1 MTDRKTMMALM
12 GLALLA
18 ILLSSSMF
26 VVKETER
33 ALMLQFGRIVR
44 PDIPPGI
51 HWKLPIINQVKKFD
65 ARVLTVD
72 GAAESFFTIERKR
85 LIVDSFAKWRIA
97 DVEAYYKATGGIE
110 LATKSRLADRINDGL
125 RNEFG
130 TRTLHEVVSGERD
143 QLMLNM
149 TKTLSDSVK
158 KSLGV
163 EVLDV
168 RVRRIDLPPEVS
180 DQVFQRMAAERDKEA
195 QELRAVGL
203 EAAEKIRAEA
213 DRQVTIIAANA
224 YGEAEQTRGEG
235 DVTAARIY
243 ATAYQRDPEFYAF
256 TRSLKAYRASLTNRN
271 GLLVLEP
278 DSDFFRYLKTPD
290 GSKK

>member
-44 PDIPPGI
+44 ADIPPGI

-97 DVEAYYKATGGIE
+97 DVETYYKATGGIE

-195 QELRAVGL
+195 QELRAIGL

-235 DVTAARIY
+235 DATAARIY

-256 TRSLKAYRASLTNRN
+256 TRSLKAYRAALTNRN
-271 GLLVLEP
+271 GVLVLEP

-290 GSKK
+290 GAKK

>member
-1 MTDRKTMMALM
+1 MTDRRTLGFL
-12 GLALLA
+12 GLVLAA
-18 ILLSSSMF
+18 ILLGNSVF

-44 PDIPPGI
+44 SDIAPGI
-51 HWKLPIINQVKKFD
+51 HWKLPIIDQVKRFD
-65 ARVLTVD
+65 GRVLTVD
-72 GAAESFFTIERKR
+72 GAPESFFTVERKR

-97 DVEAYYKATGGIE
+97 DVETYYKATGGVE

-125 RNEFG
+125 RNQFG
-130 TRTLHEVVSGERD
+130 TRTLYEVVSGERD
-143 QLMLNM
+143 RLMDDMTHTLN
-149 TKTLSDSVK
+149 DAVR

-180 DQVFQRMAAERDKEA
+180 EQVYQRMAAERDKEA

-213 DRQVTIIAANA
+213 DRQVTVIGANA
-224 YGEAEQTRGEG
+224 YGEAEQVRGEG
-235 DVTAARIY
+235 DATAARIY
-243 ATAYQRDPEFYAF
+243 AAAYQRDPEFYAF
-256 TRSLKAYRASLTNRN
+256 TRSLKAYRTALADRS
-271 GLLVLEP
+271 GLLVVEP

-290 GSKK
+290 GAKK

>member
-1 MTDRKTMMALM
+1 MTDRKTMALF
-12 GLALLA
+12 GLALLG
-18 ILLSSSMF
+18 ILFSSSVF

-44 PDIPPGI
+44 SDIPPGI
-51 HWKLPIINQVKKFD
+51 HWKLPVVNQIKKFD

-72 GAAESFFTIERKR
+72 GAPESFFTIERKR
-85 LIVDSFAKWRIA
+85 LIVDSFAKWRID
-97 DVEAYYKATGGIE
+97 DVETYYKATGGVE
-110 LATKSRLADRINDGL
+110 LATQSRLADRINDGL
-125 RNEFG
+125 RNQFG
-130 TRTLHEVVSGERD
+130 TRTLYEVVSGERD
-143 QLMLNM
+143 LLMTDMATTLN
-149 TKTLSDSVK
+149 DAVK

-163 EVLDV
+163 EILDV

-180 DQVFQRMAAERDKEA
+180 EQVFQRMAAERDKEA

-213 DRQVTIIAANA
+213 DRQVTVIGANA

-235 DVTAARIY
+235 DATAAQIY

-271 GLLVLEP
+271 GLLVMEP
-278 DSDFFRYLKTPD
+278 DSDFFHYLKTPD

>member
-18 ILLSSSMF
+18 ILLSSSLF

-44 PDIPPGI
+44 ADIPPGI

-97 DVEAYYKATGGIE
+97 DVETYYKATGGIE

-143 QLMLNM
+143 QLMLDM

-180 DQVFQRMAAERDKEA
+180 DQVFQRMSAERDKEA
-195 QELRAVGL
+195 RELRAVGM

-213 DRQVTIIAANA
+213 DRQVTIIAAKA

-235 DVTAARIY
+235 DATAAHIY

-256 TRSLKAYRASLTNRN
+256 TRSLKAYRASLTKHNN
-271 GLLVLEP
+271 LLVLEP

>member
-1 MTDRKTMMALM
+1 MTDRRTLGLM
-12 GLALLA
+12 GLVLAA
-18 ILLSSSMF
+18 ILLGNSVF

-44 PDIPPGI
+44 ADIAPGI
-51 HWKLPIINQVKKFD
+51 HWKLPIIDQVKRFD
-65 ARVLTVD
+65 GRVLTVD
-72 GAAESFFTIERKR
+72 GAPESFFTVERKR
-85 LIVDSFAKWRIA
+85 LIVDSFVKWRIA
-97 DVEAYYKATGGIE
+97 DVETYYKATGGVE

-125 RNEFG
+125 RNQFG
-130 TRTLHEVVSGERD
+130 TRTLYEVVSGERD
-143 QLMLNM
+143 RLMEDMTHTLN
-149 TKTLSDSVK
+149 DAVK

-180 DQVFQRMAAERDKEA
+180 EQVYQRMTAERDKEA

-213 DRQVTIIAANA
+213 DRQVTVIGATA
-224 YGEAEQTRGEG
+224 YGEAERVRGEG
-235 DVTAARIY
+235 DAAAARLY

-256 TRSLKAYRASLTNRN
+256 TRSLKAYRTALTDRN

-278 DSDFFRYLKTPD
+278 DSEFFRYLKTPD
-290 GSKK
+290 GAKK

>member
-1 MTDRKTMMALM
+1 MDRKTISLM
-12 GLALLA
+12 GLALLG
-18 ILLSSSMF
+18 ILFSSSVF

-44 PDIPPGI
+44 SDIPPGL
-51 HWKLPIINQVKKFD
+51 HWKLPIINQIKKFD

-72 GAAESFFTIERKR
+72 GAPESFFTIERKR

-97 DVEAYYKATGGIE
+97 DVETYYKATGGIE

-143 QLMLNM
+143 RLMSDM
-149 TKTLSDSVK
+149 TKTLSDAVK

-180 DQVFQRMAAERDKEA
+180 EQVFQRMAAERDKEA

-203 EAAEKIRAEA
+203 EAGEKIRAEA
-213 DRQVTIIAANA
+213 DRQVTVIGANA
-224 YGEAEQTRGEG
+224 YGEAEQIRGEG
-235 DVTAARIY
+235 DAAAAHIY

-256 TRSLKAYRASLTNRN
+256 TRSLKAYRASLANQN
-271 GLLVLEP
+271 GLMVIEP
-278 DSDFFRYLKTPD
+278 DSEFFRYLKTQD
-290 GSKK
+290 GTKK